1 MDQMEEE
8 EDHAVFHVQTQVLAQ
23 ALKSQAAFCWRAP
36 YCQEESELIRCQR
49 GLR

>member
-1 MDQMEEE
+1 MEEE

-23 ALKSQAAFCWRAP
+23 ALKSQAAFCWKAR
-36 YCQEESELIRCQR
+36 CCLEESELIQCQK